1 MLFLVGGNGGSLVRG
16 VWGGEGLPSY
26 LSVDLLRIFGY
37 YCCCLYLLDYS
48 PRFLVLVV
56 SFFVGVGG
64 TGGGRG

>member
-16 VWGGEGLPSY
+16 VFGGEGLPSCI
-26 LSVDLLRIFGY
+26 LVDCLHFSGIN
-37 YCCCLYLLDYS
+37 CCCLYLLDYS